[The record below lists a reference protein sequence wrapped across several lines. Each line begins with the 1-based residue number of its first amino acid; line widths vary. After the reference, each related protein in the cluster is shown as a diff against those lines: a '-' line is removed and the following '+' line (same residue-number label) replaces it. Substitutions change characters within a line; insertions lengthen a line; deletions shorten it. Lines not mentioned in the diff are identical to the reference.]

1 MIIKHITRRRRGAS
15 RGAGG
20 FGRVVRYILRE
31 GVRGKGEGEGVRGY
45 GIVGCV
51 AETERLQRLEMAA
64 VIEQNQGAKG
74 ERYYHVIVSLQ
85 QGETLSTKAWEEIAG
100 RVAKEIGFA
109 EHQRVYAIHTDT
121 EHEHLHVVFSKIHP
135 ERYTLHEPFRA
146 YKKFREL
153 VRECEADY
161 SLQPSTDHKK
171 QQTRRGSNG
180 EMEAHRAEESLLSW
194 LIKEKGQEL
203 FHSIKSGAWESVQK
217 TLHECGLTVQERGRG
232 FVVADPSSGAM
243 IKFSDLSKALSLRDE
258 AKQLAGFNPALSLPT
273 DPSMPSPSSSYRWT
287 STSPEAERLR
297 RDFERDRRD
306 RLTAR
311 HNLVSLLKEEQAKAV
326 AAARLRYR
334 GSGDGAEVEHVAI
347 EKQKRKTHRLRSAVN
362 RYLSVKAR
370 VDLYY
375 RRRRRGVYLRT
386 RVKSWKEYLIERSS
400 HDPLALTVLRE
411 EEARRLGR
419 GGVERKEARHERG
432 RVERRS
438 ALSL

>member
-1 MIIKHITRRRRGAS
+1 MIIKHITRRRRAAS

-20 FGRVVRYILRE
+20 FGKVVRYILRE

-51 AETERLQRLEMAA
+51 AESDRLQRLEMAA
-64 VIEQNQGAKG
+64 VIEQNQVAKG

-85 QGETLSTKAWEEIAG
+85 QGGTLSTTVWEEIAG
-100 RVAKEIGFA
+100 RVAEKIGFA

-171 QQTRRGSNG
+171 RSVSRGSNG

-194 LIKEKGQEL
+194 LIKEKGEEL
-203 FHSIKSGAWESVQK
+203 SHSIKSGSWEVVQK

-232 FVVADPSSGAM
+232 FVVADPSRGAM

-258 AKQLAGFNPALSLPT
+258 AKQLTGFNPALSLPT
-273 DPSMPSPSSSYRWT
+273 DPSTTPPSSSYRWT

-297 RDFERDRRD
+297 RDFERDRRE
-306 RLTAR
+306 RLATR
-311 HNLVSLLKEEQAKAV
+311 RNSVSLLKEEQAKAV
-326 AAARLRYR
+326 AAARVRYR
-334 GSGDGAEVEHVAI
+334 GSGDGAEVEQVPI
-347 EKQKRKTHRLRSAVN
+347 EKQKRKTHRRRSAVN

-400 HDPLALTVLRE
+400 HDPLALIVLRE

-419 GGVERKEARHERG
+419 GAREKVKRLEGRGVG
-432 RVERRS
+432 R
-438 ALSL
+438 